1 MSEHGELPE
10 AMVNS
15 LGNMTLMVPL
25 DAIWLTVEKEN
36 RQRVRMVPISA
47 FRHERATLSEPAAAE
62 YA

>member
-10 AMVNS
+10 IMVNS
-15 LGNMTLMVPL
+15 LGNMMLMVPL
-25 DAIWLTVEKEN
+25 DVIWLTVEKEN

-47 FRHERATLSEPAAAE
+47 FRHETVTLSEPAAAE

>member
-36 RQRVRMVPISA
+36 RQRVRMVPIYE